1 MDIKHSMAL
10 TRVKKTSPFFGISR
24 FGTTCKNHFIKAL
37 NPYMF
42 GKNLLFWA
50 KRASLKKPS
59 PCLGWRTIPAFLG
72 QTVLAQVSLSWTLSK
87 FGFGFRNAKVGVS
100 RKKSTSS
107 KLFETVLVTKNSLT
121 AKRLLPPKKV
131 IKQVRLL
138 KNPQRTD
145 NTTENQMTKN
155 TSENMTKRKRNI
167 FAWSVVLC
175 FVWLFCF

>member
-1 MDIKHSMAL
+1 M
-10 TRVKKTSPFFGISR
+10 
-24 FGTTCKNHFIKAL
+24 
-37 NPYMF
+37 
-42 GKNLLFWA
+42 
-50 KRASLKKPS
+50 
-59 PCLGWRTIPAFLG
+59 
-72 QTVLAQVSLSWTLSK
+72 
-87 FGFGFRNAKVGVS
+87 GVS

-121 AKRLLPPKKV
+121 AKRLLPLKKL

-155 TSENMTKRKRNI
+155 TSENMTKRKRKI

>member
-1 MDIKHSMAL
+1 M
-10 TRVKKTSPFFGISR
+10 
-24 FGTTCKNHFIKAL
+24 
-37 NPYMF
+37 
-42 GKNLLFWA
+42 
-50 KRASLKKPS
+50 
-59 PCLGWRTIPAFLG
+59 
-72 QTVLAQVSLSWTLSK
+72 
-87 FGFGFRNAKVGVS
+87 GVS

-121 AKRLLPPKKV
+121 AKRLLPLKKV

-155 TSENMTKRKRNI
+155 TSKNMTKRKRNI